1 MKSDYF
7 VLTRTPDLDTAEA
20 QHQGK
25 PLTKK
30 HQNQEILK
38 ERITEKSQ
46 KWLSTSIGM
55 SRYALLIYEKN
66 NSIS

>member
-30 HQNQEILK
+30 HQNPGYLK
-38 ERITEKSQ
+38 KEK
-46 KWLSTSIGM
+46 
-55 SRYALLIYEKN
+55 KN
-66 NSIS
+66 